1 MRFDEEGRGSLLCE
15 VNKKAARSRVYYISI
30 YISIFSLCL
39 SLSLFSFFLNSLWGG
54 KLSPWP
60 QPATPVS
67 AHPLQAGTPRNAPL
81 RGSCPW
87 RTQGAS
93 SWVSPTFSRVAPCKL
108 GDSPPKTTALRL
120 PPRSSPDS
128 QKVNCIPLLILTNNR
143 TMEETWN
150 I

>member
-1 MRFDEEGRGSLLCE
+1 MRIDEEGWGSTICE

-30 YISIFSLCL
+30 FYLSIFSLF
-39 SLSLFSFFLNSLWGG
+39 LFSIFLISLWGG

-60 QPATPVS
+60 QPATPFS

-108 GDSPPKTTALRL
+108 GDSPPQTTALRL

-128 QKVNCIPLLILTNNR
+128 QKVNFIPLLILTNNR